1 MDNRSHHFNLT
12 FENIRLLP
20 IYCLIKQN
28 ILFPKSIFAGFCI
41 IELPK
46 LIIYFWFH
54 CKLLPYFGEDN
65 VVLHYLDTDS
75 FVFFVTAVDGLIN
88 D

>member
-12 FENIRLLP
+12 FKNLRLLP
-20 IYCLIKQN
+20 IYCLSKQN
-28 ILFPKSIFAGFCI
+28 ILFSKPIFAGFCI
-41 IELPK
+41 LELPK
-46 LIIYFWFH
+46 LVIFFWFH
-54 CKLLPYFGEDN
+54 CKLLPCFGEDN

-75 FVFFVTAVDGLIN
+75 FVFFVTPVDGLIN